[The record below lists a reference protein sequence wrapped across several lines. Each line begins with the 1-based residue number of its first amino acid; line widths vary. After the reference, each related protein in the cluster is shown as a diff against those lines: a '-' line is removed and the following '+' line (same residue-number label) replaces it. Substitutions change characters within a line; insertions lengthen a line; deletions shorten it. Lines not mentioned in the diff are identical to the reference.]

1 MQALYLCC
9 DETCACPD
17 TEPRH
22 LSFRAALTWL
32 CSSKLK
38 IPFQMTHLI
47 ETSGWLRHGLASMV
61 PLLKTLTVDHEI
73 VELTRKKKWPVF
85 LFPFLGFS
93 GSAGF
98 WRFG

>member
-1 MQALYLCC
+1 
-9 DETCACPD
+9 
-17 TEPRH
+17 
-22 LSFRAALTWL
+22 
-32 CSSKLK
+32 
-38 IPFQMTHLI
+38 
-47 ETSGWLRHGLASMV
+47 MV